1 MHLLDLI
8 MYFFIAWL
16 LWRFIDYLSDGEWTN
31 ELGTLIGLFVLIVYS
46 IIYITLF
53 AFWPDWNWIDFSLPK
68 ISFTW

>member
-31 ELGTLIGLFVLIVYS
+31 ELGTLIGLSIFIVYS
-46 IIYITLF
+46 IVYIVLF
-53 AFWPDWNWIDFSLPK
+53 AFWPDLNWVDFYLPK
-68 ISFTW
+68 ISITW

>member
-16 LWRFIDYLSDGEWTN
+16 LWRFVDYLSDGEWTN
-31 ELGTLIGLFVLIVYS
+31 ELGTLIGLSVLIVYS
-46 IIYITLF
+46 IVYIVLF
-53 AFWPDWNWIDFSLPK
+53 AFWPDWNWVDFALPK